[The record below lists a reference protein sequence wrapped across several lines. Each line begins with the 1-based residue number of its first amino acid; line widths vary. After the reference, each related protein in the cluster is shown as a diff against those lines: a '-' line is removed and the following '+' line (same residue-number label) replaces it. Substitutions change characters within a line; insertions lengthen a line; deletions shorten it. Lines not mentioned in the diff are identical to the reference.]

1 MKKIT
6 AYVNTL
12 RIHWLVEKLQEIGI
26 EEIVVTEHFKP
37 LSQISRMILQC
48 KDDEVDGVRE
58 IIHRYGSTGK
68 LPDHAIHVDHVK
80 SRQPSQFLLGRRLSY
95 LEELRIKSLVR
106 GLLDRVGLKLSLAF
120 LVITATV
127 VLGGIVT
134 YSQLKSLQ
142 DTIEQS
148 AKTVL
153 RTLDA
158 TDNVQTAILEQVQAA
173 EETHNADI
181 PSALRRFR
189 EASAQI
195 SLAID
200 ELRHSD
206 FRSDSILD
214 SLSRLDQQF
223 QSNVSAMA
231 ETLRGEGDPR
241 SHQRLM
247 ITLGRTQRE
256 LMRVLLSLERAVKA
270 SVQRTQEKNDELL
283 HEIRLSLLVLALG
296 GIAAIGAT
304 WLVAERKV
312 TRPLRLLIKEAEN
325 TENEEML

>member
-12 RIHWLVEKLQEIGI
+12 RVHWLVEKLQEIGI

-158 TDNVQTAILEQVQAA
+158 T
-173 EETHNADI
+173 
-181 PSALRRFR
+181 LRRLR
-189 EASAQI
+189 EAAAQI

-296 GIAAIGAT
+296 GIAAIGVT

>member
-1 MKKIT
+1 M
-6 AYVNTL
+6 
-12 RIHWLVEKLQEIGI
+12 
-26 EEIVVTEHFKP
+26 
-37 LSQISRMILQC
+37 
-48 KDDEVDGVRE
+48 
-58 IIHRYGSTGK
+58 
-68 LPDHAIHVDHVK
+68 
-80 SRQPSQFLLGRRLSY
+80 
-95 LEELRIKSLVR
+95 
-106 GLLDRVGLKLSLAF
+106 GLKLSLAF